1 MQLFVD
7 CVRGALGPVACM
19 KAGQA
24 RKGGREEAGEPSGT
38 LRYLKLDG

>member
-24 RKGGREEAGEPSGT
+24 RKGGGKKQVSRVEP
-38 LRYLKLDG
+38 